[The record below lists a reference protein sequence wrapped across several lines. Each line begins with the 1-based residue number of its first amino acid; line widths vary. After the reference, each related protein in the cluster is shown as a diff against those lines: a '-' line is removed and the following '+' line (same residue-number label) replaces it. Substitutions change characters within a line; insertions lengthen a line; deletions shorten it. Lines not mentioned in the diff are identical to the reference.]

1 MIRVLNFIG
10 MFTLAFGIYRGVEL
24 YNMPLENSVV
34 TVERK
39 MAVKEQKKLEV
50 PAPKPKSFDQQKISR
65 MEMIESSDLVVEDHI
80 ISVLDTSRYSC
91 LGQSPDEYAAAFS
104 SAVLRHTGG
113 DIKLALWLTAMAQ
126 VESSY
131 RLNADPKIS
140 SARGFLQVIYKYHAK
155 ELSKAGISKD
165 ELAKNPSKS
174 IYAGV
179 LVFRKYLKVEHG
191 NYKRATAR
199 YRGLSVPQS
208 EQDHYY
214 KAISKVY
221 NKLLEDLKEYA

>member
-1 MIRVLNFIG
+1 MLKILNFV
-10 MFTLAFGIYRGVEL
+10 GISAMVFAIYSG
-24 YNMPLENSVV
+24 YNIYSYIPEEVAK
-34 TVERK
+34 VERK
-39 MAVKEQKKLEV
+39 MEVKEESKIN
-50 PAPKPKSFDQQKISR
+50 PPKEQPKVKTFDPQKISR

-91 LGQSPDEYAAAFS
+91 LGQSPDDYAAAFS

-179 LVFRKYLKVEHG
+179 LVFRKYLKVERG

-199 YRGLSVPQS
+199 YRGLSVP
-208 EQDHYY
+208 
-214 KAISKVY
+214 
-221 NKLLEDLKEYA
+221 